1 MKYSDLDGRLI
12 AAVRIRGRVNVD
24 SRIGDTMDR
33 LHLPKVN
40 NCALIK
46 VDAAYAGMLEKCM
59 NHIAFGEIDEP
70 TLEKLVKK
78 YLPNENPKEI
88 FEGKKSVKDFKGS
101 MPFRLKP
108 PKHGLKSSKLS
119 YTQGGSLGYMGK
131 SINNLL
137 NRMI

>member
-24 SRIGDTMDR
+24 SRIEDTMER

-59 NHIAFGEIDEP
+59 NHIAFG
-70 TLEKLVKK
+70 
-78 YLPNENPKEI
+78 
-88 FEGKKSVKDFKGS
+88 
-101 MPFRLKP
+101 
-108 PKHGLKSSKLS
+108 
-119 YTQGGSLGYMGK
+119 
-131 SINNLL
+131 
-137 NRMI
+137 